1 MLHSSVVF
9 LPLVFFS
16 EDGIKVT
23 GNFPDPFET
32 VTISL
37 SPLVS

>member
-23 GNFPDPFET
+23 GNFPDPFEN
-32 VTISL
+32 SNDK
-37 SPLVS
+37 SFHFS